1 MKNGKEKCIGGMG
14 PEERRRYNALTGK
27 FELVIRGSKFI
38 LGPIDYEW
46 KRRANSLPGKAGAIA
61 DGLLFLKGV
70 QKSSVVKVTS
80 EVQELAAC
88 TRQAFYRGL
97 KALEKA
103 DLVKAHRKPGSKPVV
118 EIIKIDDT

>member
-38 LGPIDYEW
+38 LGPIVYEW
-46 KRRANSLPGKAGAIA
+46 KRRANSVPGKAGAIA

-88 TRQAFYRGL
+88 TRQAVRL
-97 KALEKA
+97 QM
-103 DLVKAHRKPGSKPVV
+103 V
-118 EIIKIDDT
+118 

>member
-1 MKNGKEKCIGGMG
+1 MKNTNAKCIGGMG
-14 PEERRRYNALTGK
+14 PEERRRYNSLTGK
-27 FELVIRGSKFI
+27 FELAIRGPKFI

-70 QKSSVVKVTS
+70 QKSDVVKVTK

-97 KALEKA
+97 NALEKA
-103 DLVKAHRKPGSKPVV
+103 GLAKAHRKPGSKPMV
-118 EIIKIDDT
+118 ELIKIDHA

>member
-1 MKNGKEKCIGGMG
+1 MTLNSVYTKNRT
-14 PEERRRYNALTGK
+14 P
-27 FELVIRGSKFI
+27 S
-38 LGPIDYEW
+38 
-46 KRRANSLPGKAGAIA
+46 

-118 EIIKIDDT
+118 EIIKIDHT